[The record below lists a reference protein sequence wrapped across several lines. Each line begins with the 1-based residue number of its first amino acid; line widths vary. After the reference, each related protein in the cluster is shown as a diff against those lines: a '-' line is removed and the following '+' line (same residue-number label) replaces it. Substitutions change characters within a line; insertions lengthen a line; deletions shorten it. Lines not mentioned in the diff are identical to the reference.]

1 MMAMPRFPRVVRR
14 AVAGA
19 LLTLLTAGA
28 RAQQA
33 PLPITDPRLE
43 EARQAYEATNYEAAR
58 DLLDAIIARL
68 SSGPLEPAQR
78 PVLVGSYELRGRTRQ
93 NLRDVEGARTDFRAM
108 LLVDPTHVL
117 SAQAGPRAQELFAE
131 VRKTTVGDVMIT
143 VTPSDA
149 VVTLDG
155 ARLVERG
162 GPLTLVAGQHTIAA
176 TRTGH
181 RAAAETFTVVPG
193 EGTRPVSLLLE
204 RESSTLTITTAP
216 ANVEVF
222 IDGARRGVTESDAGA
237 AAQAGVGATAASKP
251 LLIEELRA
259 GRHRLEFRR
268 DCFIG
273 AEQSLDIAKP
283 DDIRLELVRLSPA
296 VATVTV
302 NSEAPGGTVFVDD
315 TPRGAPPQVLDNICQ
330 GAHTIE
336 VRTQSGRHVRR
347 FDLKARQQEVFIAN
361 VRPAFA
367 IVSDSGANEGVR
379 GGPDLRLAA
388 ETAFQDMKTLTLFA
402 SGDKRTAELTAADQL
417 PADWLAFD
425 ALRRPIG
432 GAGKIGAPARRQIG
446 ARFAK
451 AFESQGVA
459 AIAREP
465 GGDRSDMLLILL
477 APGSARPDVVRWK
490 LDNPA
495 SVRQAT
501 ARLDE
506 VPLVTRASLGILVVD
521 VLDTP
526 GAVVASLDAGGS
538 AAAAGVQA
546 GEIITSANNAAVTG
560 AAQLLA
566 IVNAHPAGKPL
577 SIGVRDRAGLER
589 RIDVTPQRVPR
600 LVELLD
606 QTVLSNALAVQYAS
620 RVYSATT
627 PLDEAA
633 VRLNLA
639 AALMRLENW
648 SDAVRELEAV
658 SKLAS
663 GGAMPAPVNDAV
675 SGTVQYLMG
684 ACAEAL
690 GDIPGAERAW
700 GQASQSAAA
709 LLTDSGEPIKELST
723 RRLAELRRVRGI
735 AR

>member
-1 MMAMPRFPRVVRR
+1 M
-14 AVAGA
+14 
-19 LLTLLTAGA
+19 
-28 RAQQA
+28 
-33 PLPITDPRLE
+33 TDPRLE

-68 SSGPLEPAQR
+68 STGPIEAAQR
-78 PVLVGSYELRGRTRQ
+78 QLLAGSYELRGRTRQ
-93 NLRDVEGARTDFRAM
+93 NLRDLEGARTDFRAM
-108 LLVDPTHVL
+108 LLIVPTHVL
-117 SAQAGPRAQELFAE
+117 PAQAGPRAQELFAE
-131 VRKTTVGDVMIT
+131 VRKTTVGDVVIT
-143 VTPSDA
+143 VTPPDA

-155 ARLVERG
+155 ARLVER
-162 GPLTLVAGQHTIAA
+162 PAALTLVAGPHSIAA
-176 TRTGH
+176 TRSGH
-181 RAAAETFTVVPG
+181 RSVAESFTVVPG
-193 EGTRPVSLLLE
+193 EDVKAIALTLE
-204 RESSTLTITTAP
+204 RESSTLTLTTAP

-222 IDGARRGVTESDAGA
+222 VDGASRGVTESDPAA
-237 AAQAGVGATAASKP
+237 AAQAGIGAAAASKP

-268 DCFIG
+268 DCFIS
-273 AEQSLDIAKP
+273 AEQSIDITRP
-283 DDIRLELVRLSPA
+283 DDIRLELVRLAPA

-302 NSEAPGGTVFVDD
+302 NSETPGGTVFVDD

-347 FDLKARQQEVFIAN
+347 FDLKARQQEIFIAR

-402 SGDKRTAELTAADQL
+402 SGEKRTAELTAADQL
-417 PADWLAFD
+417 PVDWLAFD
-425 ALRRPIG
+425 VLRRPIA

-446 ARFAK
+446 VRLSK
-451 AFESQGVA
+451 ALESQGVA
-459 AIAREP
+459 ALAREP
-465 GGDRSDMLLILL
+465 GGDRSDMLLVLL
-477 APGSARPDVVRWK
+477 APGSAKPDVLRWK
-490 LDNPA
+490 LDNPV
-495 SVRQAT
+495 SVRQAI

-506 VPLVTRASLGILVVD
+506 VPLVTRASLGMLAVD

-526 GAVVASLDAGGS
+526 GAVVVSVDAGGS
-538 AAAAGVQA
+538 AAAAGIQPGDTV
-546 GEIITSANNAAVTG
+546 TSAGGTAVTG
-560 AAQLLA
+560 AAQLLTV
-566 IVNAHPAGKPL
+566 VNAHPEGKPL
-577 SIGVRDRAGLER
+577 SVGLRDRAGAEKR
-589 RIDVTPQRVPR
+589 VDVTPHRVPR

-606 QTVLSNALAVQYAS
+606 QTVLSNALAVHYAS

-648 SDAVRELEAV
+648 TDAMLQLESVA
-658 SKLAS
+658 KLAS
-663 GGAMPAPVNDAV
+663 GNAMPPAVTDAV
-675 SGTVQYLMG
+675 NGTVQYLMG
-684 ACAEAL
+684 ACAEGL
-690 GDIPGAERAW
+690 GDVPGAERAW
-700 GQASQSAAA
+700 GQAAQSAAV

-723 RRLAELRRVRGI
+723 RRLTELRRVRGI